1 MANQIKATV
10 FIKLPEDRQPHKGE
24 SSQETMCK
32 CGKPGKAIKMTAG
45 KAERAF
51 CDDCLW
57 EYRRHYESPD
67 RPITI
72 YQNGK

>member
-1 MANQIKATV
+1 MANQVSATV
-10 FIKLPEDRQPHKGE
+10 FIKLPKDRQPHKGE
-24 SSQETMCK
+24 VREDLICK
-32 CGKPGKAIKMTAG
+32 CGKPGTAIKMTGGDA
-45 KAERAF
+45 KRAF

-57 EYRRHYESPD
+57 EYRRHYESAD